1 MCLVPYF
8 SSCEISSSWRTNLG
22 TASGAES
29 IYVLFLKVGNNF
41 IPLENGILVITWK
54 TSQHRMCLITA
65 SYCHFKWI
73 VIYFPGKVLASVFY
87 EVSTR
92 TASSFSAAMQRL
104 GGKVIQIDESGSS
117 SKKGE
122 SLEDSIRVM
131 SG

>member
-1 MCLVPYF
+1 METKLFYGCLV
-8 SSCEISSSWRTNLG
+8 
-22 TASGAES
+22 
-29 IYVLFLKVGNNF
+29 VLQDF
-41 IPLENGILVITWK
+41 
-54 TSQHRMCLITA
+54 LITLFFPSCFCI
-65 SYCHFKWI
+65 SYVTVQVNI
-73 VIYFPGKVLASVFY
+73 VFVCSPGKVMASVFY

>member
-1 MCLVPYF
+1 M
-8 SSCEISSSWRTNLG
+8 
-22 TASGAES
+22 
-29 IYVLFLKVGNNF
+29 
-41 IPLENGILVITWK
+41 
-54 TSQHRMCLITA
+54 
-65 SYCHFKWI
+65 
-73 VIYFPGKVLASVFY
+73 ASVFY

-104 GGKVIQIDESGSS
+104 GGRVIQIDESGSS